1 MTAAIAE
8 IYRYPVKGL
17 SGERLE
23 QVELTAGQ
31 GLPHDRRFALAHGST
46 AFDPKN
52 PQWLPKTNFLM
63 LMRDEKLAQLRV
75 RFDPEA
81 ETLTLERNGKQV
93 VRAKAT
99 EPLGRTLINQFFA
112 GFMAG
117 SCRGTPKL
125 VEAPG
130 HAFFDTRE
138 KYLSIVNLASVRDF
152 ERVARRK
159 VDPQRFRANLYLEGP
174 GAWQEFS
181 WSGRTVGIGD
191 AELEI
196 IGPIDRC
203 AATCV
208 DPATAARDLNVPL
221 LLKQGFGHVDMG
233 VYAVVRRGGRIAASN
248 SLNLPQ

>member
-1 MTAAIAE
+1 MTAAIAD

-23 QVELTAGQ
+23 QVELTAAR

-46 AFDPKN
+46 AFNPRN

-75 RFDPEA
+75 RFDAEA
-81 ETLTLERNGKQV
+81 EMLAVERDGKQV

-99 EPLGRTLINQFFA
+99 EPLGRTLINQFF
-112 GFMAG
+112 GSFMAG
-117 SCRGTPKL
+117 SCRGAPKL
-125 VEAPG
+125 VESPG

-138 KYLSIVNLASVRDF
+138 NYISIINLASIRDF
-152 ERVARRK
+152 ERVARRS
-159 VDPQRFRANLYLEGP
+159 VDPLRFRANLYIEGP
-174 GAWQEFS
+174 AAWQEFS
-181 WSGRTVGIGD
+181 WCGQRLTIG
-191 AELEI
+191 ACELEI
-196 IGPIDRC
+196 VQPIERC

-208 DPATAARDLNVPL
+208 DPSSAARDLNVPL

-233 VYAVVRRGGRIAASN
+233 VYAVVRQGGLIAIGEQIA
-248 SLNLPQ
+248 LPQ